1 MRWSPLDPLAFPGSP
16 CLNLTRLGVCVCLLC
31 SQLARIADS
40 KDHVFPVNDGFQALQ
55 GIIHSVSS
63 SASSGTEY
71 SGPSAPWS
79 AAPCPRRPSLR
90 LVFLVLETH
99 AFVCLCICGVPTSP
113 SCLSHG
119 FLFFCGSSSPYS
131 GKLKMEGSP
140 ALAVSRTSGSSHTG
154 SSGAHCLP
162 LSDLSFPNHDW
173 LQPPFR
179 PLQAQPLSIT
189 CSSEVLS
196 TSGFLLWL
204 PVDDYLNR
212 SFKIFPGVILKG
224 FFF

>member
-16 CLNLTRLGVCVCLLC
+16 CPNLTRLGVCVCLLC

-63 SASSGTEY
+63 AASSGTEY
-71 SGPSAPWS
+71 SGPSGPLIC
-79 AAPCPRRPSLR
+79 CPVPPSPLAEAGVSCSWDTR
-90 LVFLVLETH
+90 LCMSLYL
-99 AFVCLCICGVPTSP
+99 LCSHFSLLP
-113 SCLSHG
+113 SHG
-119 FLFFCGSSSPYS
+119 FLFFCANSSPYS

-162 LSDLSFPNHDW
+162 LSDLSFPSHDW

-179 PLQAQPLSIT
+179 PLQAQPLSLAHQRYFPPVVFYHGCPLMIIWT
-189 CSSEVLS
+189 GVLRSS
-196 TSGFLLWL
+196 
-204 PVDDYLNR
+204 
-212 SFKIFPGVILKG
+212 PGW
-224 FFF
+224 F